1 MRSHAKRDWL
11 ARLTVLGLLAGGTPQ
26 AAWILVDD
34 FSGGTGNWTVSQTG
48 SGTVG
53 IVTNTL
59 TSGPNPGPVGTVAK
73 LDMSSTT
80 SNKYAFMTSKST
92 YSRGDAAVLKVAF
105 DLGYTQTPTNAYNG
119 YGHYLSLVTSS
130 TATTNSCLAG
140 HVGGMGTDVT
150 NRYAFYMK
158 AGTGATTF
166 SGTSARQ
173 LTGTWYHYELSMTA
187 SQTILN
193 AFTWTSSNPAD
204 YLAASPVWS
213 QSSATGIGTGNYY
226 LRLTNLQP
234 FLDTATQSRD
244 IMYAD
249 NVYYLVPEPAALA
262 LLGLGALGLAGRRR
276 RR

>member
-1 MRSHAKRDWL
+1 MRSHAKCDWL
-11 ARLTVLGLLAGGTPQ
+11 ARLAVLGLLAGGITH

-48 SGTVG
+48 NGKVD
-53 IVTNTL
+53 TL
-59 TSGPNPGPVGTVAK
+59 TNPLATGPSGSLVAR
-73 LDMSSTT
+73 LDMSSTVG
-80 SNKYAFMTSKST
+80 NKYAFMTSKST

-105 DLGYTQTPTNAYNG
+105 DLGYTEKQPAGEYNG
-119 YGHYLSLVTSS
+119 WLHYLSLVTTS
-130 TATTNSCLAG
+130 TTTTNSNLAG
-140 HVGGMGTDVT
+140 HLGGAGNGAYKYDF
-150 NRYAFYMK
+150 AFK
-158 AGTGATTF
+158 VGTGATTY
-166 SGTSARQ
+166 SGTSAHQ
-173 LTGTWYHYELSMTA
+173 YTNTWYHYELSMTA

-262 LLGLGALGLAGRRR
+262 LLGLGALVLAGRRR